1 MKAAIT
7 VILIVGVIVGAVI
20 FAFNLGNAP
29 SSAPVD
35 LLAKATFDERAD
47 KFKKLLGTEGTD
59 ADTTYDMG
67 DYGVLNTVL
76 TREQFA
82 NCLKI
87 FHANEKVELPTHEE
101 AAIID
106 TLPFDTHTPGVEGFK
121 PGVSAYRASG
131 LKTKDMPFDFLLVA
145 HNEKDGQ
152 TSFLLGAKRPDLLL
166 SAKEPQ
172 KTQSAKVD
180 RNELEK
186 KAKSGNIEAQF
197 ELAEILL
204 KQGDQSSKKEAL
216 TWFEKA
222 GERGNAEAQYRLGRL
237 YLDDTFGKPNLTMAK
252 KWLLKSAAQN
262 FTPARVSLKRLVGSR
277 IHKEERLQTLQALAQ
292 ADDEDAEYELG
303 QHYELVK
310 HDYKEAC
317 KWYEKAAGHGY
328 IDATYA
334 KARLYDKMGE
344 KAKAIASYAV
354 AADAGSY
361 DSMMLCGDY
370 YQKQG
375 RLDEACRFYK
385 KAVLVDRTALGKS
398 LTSITPESECRPID
412 ELVKT
417 GNLKAAVEKYKQ
429 AAVKR
434 HRIR

>member
-35 LLAKATFDERAD
+35 LLSKATFDERAD
-47 KFKKLLGTEGTD
+47 KFKKLIGTEGTD

-76 TREQFA
+76 SKEQFA
-82 NCLKI
+82 NCLKT
-87 FHANEKVELPTHEE
+87 FHANEKVDKPTHEE

-106 TLPFDTHTPGVEGFK
+106 TLPFDSHTPGAEGFM
-121 PGVSAYRASG
+121 PGVLAYRASG
-131 LKTKDMPFDFLLVA
+131 LRTKDMPFDFLLVA

-166 SAKEPQ
+166 SARQSQ
-172 KTQSAKVD
+172 KAQAPPINRSD
-180 RNELEK
+180 LEK

-197 ELAEILL
+197 ELAELL
-204 KQGDQSSKKEAL
+204 LEQGDQRSKMESL
-216 TWFEKA
+216 TWFEMA
-222 GERGNAEAQYRLGRL
+222 AERGSAEAQYRLGRL
-237 YLDDTFGKPNLTMAK
+237 YLDDTFGKPNLTTAK
-252 KWLLKSAAQN
+252 KWLHKSAAQN

-277 IHKEERLQTLQALAQ
+277 IHKEERLETLQTLAR
-292 ADDEDAEYELG
+292 ADDENAQYELG
-303 QHYELVK
+303 QYYELVK
-310 HDYKEAC
+310 RDYKEAC

-328 IDATYA
+328 IDAVNA
-334 KARLYDKMGE
+334 KAKLYDKMGE
-344 KAKAIASYAV
+344 KAKAIASYAA

-398 LTSITPESECRPID
+398 LTAITPESECRPID
-412 ELVKT
+412 ELVKS
-417 GNLKAAVEKYKQ
+417 GNLKAAAEKYKQ
-429 AAVKR
+429 AAIKR
-434 HRIR
+434 HQIR